1 MESFREECYEL
12 TVLEQRGFQQITERG
27 ERRRGRRNRA
37 KAGSQERA
45 EYVRVLY
52 VVWFGRKTVS
62 MRDIEGSEAAK
73 MTWH

>member
-12 TVLEQRGFQQITERG
+12 TVLEQRGFQQIMERG
-27 ERRRGRRNRA
+27 GVQEGEETA

-62 MRDIEGSEAAK
+62 TRDIEGSEAAK